1 MLKINSSKFSTLIN
15 KFTPNALSIFNKSCY
30 HKIDF
35 KINQESNAKD
45 MVERFSNF
53 NIGCLSVTNNKD
65 KIIGLVTERD
75 YIHKV
80 AFLNKKD
87 SEVKIK
93 EIYTFG
99 HDIIITKKD
108 DTLETCMQKIM
119 LHDYRHLLVF
129 DDKKNEIIGLIS
141 VKDLMKEN
149 NNNKNEI
156 ITRLSDFNMGK
167 GGFFGS
173 E

>member
-1 MLKINSSKFSTLIN
+1 MLKITSSKISTLTN
-15 KFTPNALSIFNKSCY
+15 KFIPNALSIFNKSCY
-30 HKIDF
+30 YKIDF
-35 KINQESNAKD
+35 KINQESLVKD
-45 MVERFSNF
+45 VVARFTNF
-53 NIGCLSVTNNKD
+53 NIGCLAVTDKND

-80 AFLNKKD
+80 AFMNKKD
-87 SEVKIK
+87 NEVKIK
-93 EIYTFG
+93 EICTFG
-99 HDIIITKKD
+99 PDIIIAKKD
-108 DTLETCMQKIM
+108 DSLETCMKKIM

-129 DDKKNEIIGLIS
+129 DDKKNEIIGMIS
-141 VKDLMKEN
+141 AKDLMKEN
-149 NNNKNEI
+149 NMNKNEI